1 MAQIEDILLRLEAD
15 TTRLRMEL
23 RRAGDQVDDFEDRTR
38 RRMGDYDTTMRR
50 ITSSVEGAFRR
61 HGLAIGATAVA
72 VGAAVNAIAKAGDE
86 YTRAVGKISAAT
98 GSLESAKTVYDD
110 LAAVSTKTGAAMADT
125 TGAFVRFGIAAKQIG
140 ATNRDVVRLIQTV
153 QELGVVSGA
162 STQEMAAGSMQL
174 GQALASGK
182 LQGDELRSILENMP
196 KLAELLA
203 AELGVSIGKL
213 REMGK
218 EGELSADRV
227 FTALLR
233 VSDEADKLFA
243 AIPQNIERASGAL
256 SSSWDRFL
264 VKLDEGLGL
273 SQGIAKEMMGAAKAL
288 DVITNA
294 PQAVA
299 DQIARIEG
307 QIEGGRVRG
316 PDAMKRLKEQLDL
329 LRMNEAEMARMDT
342 LLENQ
347 SEAQRKARAET
358 EAHTKAL
365 DAFGKLQDDLL
376 TPMEKA
382 RKAHEA
388 RMKVIEDATAAGAD
402 AADIAAATA
411 DAEAALAA
419 AVDRTAESRSK
430 GTVEANRYVDAAAD
444 TLATMQLQNDVLQ
457 LRLGGQDRMAD
468 LLAEDARWQERLGPL
483 YAENAERL
491 RELWDANRGL
501 TEQMDAR
508 TEAERQAERT
518 RTEAF
523 HEQQRVARDYE
534 RFADRIAGDL
544 AGALAEACEDF
555 PEDALSD
562 PETAA
567 MIQEALQ

>member
-243 AIPQNIERASGAL
+243 AIPQNMERASGAL

-273 SQGIAKEMMGAAKAL
+273 SQGIAKEMQAAAKAL
-288 DVITNA
+288 DAISGA
-294 PQAVA
+294 PRSVA
-299 DQIARIEG
+299 DQIADIERG
-307 QIEGGRVRG
+307 LRGGGVRG
-316 PDAMKRLKEQLDL
+316 AARTDMKDQLAY
-329 LRMNEAEMARMDT
+329 LRMNEAEMARMDA
-342 LLENQ
+342 LLESQ

-419 AVDRTAESRSK
+419 AVGRTAESRSK

-444 TLATMQLQNDVLQ
+444 TLATMQLQNDALQ
-457 LRLGGQDRMAD
+457 LRLSGQDRMAD
-468 LLAEDARWQERLGPL
+468 LLAEEARWQERLGPL